1 MERKRRRY
9 LVKFLAI
16 ILVVSLLVPVGAQA
30 ATPET
35 VVPMASDYLAAY
47 TAYICAMGGGD
58 LEIWFDVTGT
68 GTWADIGVLTIYL
81 YESTDN
87 QNWYWVETFMFENYE
102 GMLEHNTYFCMNY
115 VPYKGVPGRYYK
127 AYVQVWAGPEDGGD
141 TRYFWTPVERCI

>member
-1 MERKRRRY
+1 MERNRY
-9 LVKFLAI
+9 RHLVRFAAI
-16 ILVVSLLVPVGAQA
+16 ILVISLLVPVWAHA
-30 ATPET
+30 ATSET
-35 VVPMASDYLAAY
+35 VAPRASDYLAAY
-47 TAYICAMGGGD
+47 TACVCAMGGGD

-87 QNWYWVETFMFENYE
+87 QNWYWVKTFMFEDYE

-115 VPYKGVPGRYYK
+115 VPYEGVPGRYYK

-141 TRYFWTPVERCI
+141 TRYFWTPVERCT